1 MIKIVVD
8 TQMSFPRALV
18 YATYRD
24 KLMELGPCL
33 PNVKSLQIKSREEKD
48 QQVRLELVW
57 HGGGDIPAAAQALL
71 SPELF
76 TWTEYDVW
84 DSNEFTGNW
93 RIATHTYREAVF
105 LAGKN
110 RFLDQGNYTVVESRG
125 ALKLDLSGIPGV
137 PPVLLGRLV
146 RLVEGLVAKKI
157 ESNLMQMGQNV
168 SQYLEQT

>member
-1 MIKIVVD
+1 
-8 TQMSFPRALV
+8 MSFPRALV

-125 ALKLDLSGIPGV
+125 DLKLDLSGIPGV